1 LHDHAPRLERL
12 DTVLQSLGGMF
23 GCRLRLWRAGRG
35 RLRPVLGTEDTDPPA
50 ARLDELGLV
59 QPNDPGRPLIRVPG
73 LDGYWCEL
81 IDGEGHD
88 RAAEQLVPLVARLLD
103 SERETLALAKQL
115 ASRYEEIELL
125 YTISEILGQ
134 TARIDEAA
142 ETILRAVSAVVGA
155 RRASLFLYDEAGEVL
170 RPIASTG
177 KPLAELAAVAVDDR
191 RSIAARAFRTGRA
204 VERDQFDAGD
214 GEPLAWD
221 DSRGYQG
228 TAFLSVPVS
237 YRGTA
242 ERPHPVG
249 VLNLTDRV
257 GADAFSGGER
267 RIVMAVAN
275 QIGAA
280 LEHARLVE
288 RDLVRQRVNR
298 ELELAHGLQNKLLAS
313 PDVLGPDVDVAARCV
328 PARSVGGDFYHF
340 VRLPAGRIGIMLGD
354 VSSSGF
360 SAALIMALVLSAAGI
375 HAAEVA
381 SPDDALRRLLDSV
394 EQDLFETEMHL
405 SLFYGVIDARAGSL
419 RYANAGHPFAFRLGR
434 GDRVERLLATCPP
447 LGLTSREAIA
457 ASETHWNAAQDRLL
471 LFSDGIVEARNED
484 GEQFGEDRV
493 LAMARRVAHRS
504 SAELVESIL
513 AAVSSFEAVAS
524 DDRALLAL
532 RV

>member
-1 LHDHAPRLERL
+1 
-12 DTVLQSLGGMF
+12 MF

-50 ARLDELGLV
+50 SRLDELGLV
-59 QPNDPGRPLIRVPG
+59 QPSDPARPLIRVPG

-81 IDGEGHD
+81 VDGEN
-88 RAAEQLVPLVARLLD
+88 REEAAEQLVPLVARLLD

-125 YTISEILGQ
+125 YTIAEILGQ
-134 TARIDEAA
+134 TARIDEAS

-155 RRASLFLYDEAGEVL
+155 RRASLFLYDETAGLL
-170 RPIASTG
+170 RPIASIG
-177 KPLAELAAVAVDDR
+177 KPVAELAAVTVDDR
-191 RSIAARAFRTGRA
+191 RSIAARAFRTGAA
-204 VERDQFDAGD
+204 VERDQPDLGD
-214 GEPLAWD
+214 GQPFEWD
-221 DSRGYQG
+221 DRRGYQG

-242 ERPHPVG
+242 EQAHPVG

-298 ELELAHGLQNKLLAS
+298 ELELAHGLQNKLLTS
-313 PDVLGPDVDVAARCV
+313 PDVLGPAVDVAARCI

-340 VRLPAGRIGIMLGD
+340 VRLPAGRIGVMLGD

-360 SAALIMALVLSAAGI
+360 AAALIMALVLSAAGI

-394 EQDLFETEMHL
+394 EQDLHETEMHL

-447 LGLTSREAIA
+447 LGLTSREAIT
-457 ASETHWNAAQDRLL
+457 ASETHWNAGQDRLL
-471 LFSDGIVEARNED
+471 LFSDGIVEARNDED
-484 GEQFGEDRV
+484 EQFGEERV
-493 LAMARRVAHRS
+493 LTMARRAEQRS
-504 SAELVESIL
+504 SAELVEGVL
-513 AAVSSFEAVAS
+513 AAVGSFEAVAR
-524 DDRALLAL
+524 DDRAMLAL